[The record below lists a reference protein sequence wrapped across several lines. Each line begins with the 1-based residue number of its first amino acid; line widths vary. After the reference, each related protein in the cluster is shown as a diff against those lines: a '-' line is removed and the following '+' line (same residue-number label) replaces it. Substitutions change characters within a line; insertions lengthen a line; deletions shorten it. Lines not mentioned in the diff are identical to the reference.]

1 MTYDISSLSN
11 ALQCNYNQQSNGGG
25 GGGAGQI
32 WIGEID
38 VTPGQKI
45 SFNIGT
51 GGDKQ
56 TEPGTSGKNGGATSI
71 VVNGNTYSVSGGKG
85 GTYEYTGS
93 YIQNSGGL
101 GGSIK
106 TDSFSASARYV
117 NWTSS
122 GINKTYA
129 GCNGNQGYLYTD
141 SQQGAGG
148 DGGSTY
154 KFNRINGKILS
165 IISGGIA
172 GGANADGADA
182 ASSNYGAGGGGGGG
196 YSGSF
201 GAGGKGA
208 NGYIYIEWGNA
219 NGGGGATGQVSV
231 KKSIWVSAGTK
242 IKINVGKGGEPKS
255 VLNTLNGVSGYFGQD
270 GNNGG
275 DTYVTTSEG
284 EAIRAKGGLG
294 GKCGRTDHGIGG
306 NYYEIDSDG
315 NPIVSS
321 NPDYMKNSIRGENGS
336 DDYGGIGGSITESLC
351 PLIDSLKGLGGCG
364 GNMPNGNCANSSSSA
379 IGKNAAKIGGGGGGG
394 AVKDGAAYQGGRG
407 ANGMVVI
414 EWNN

>member
-1 MTYDISSLSN
+1 MYY
-11 ALQCNYNQQSNGGG
+11 NYPAIKCQRNVPANGGA

-45 SFNIGT
+45 NFNVGIGGNT
-51 GGDKQ
+51 Q
-56 TEPGTSGKNGGATSI
+56 TIPGKNGNDGTITSI
-71 VVNGNTYSVSGGKG
+71 VVNGTTIASASGGKG
-85 GTYEYTGS
+85 GKYEDDDTY
-93 YIQNSGGL
+93 IANSGGL
-101 GGSIK
+101 GGGVK
-106 TDSFSASARYV
+106 TSNFDSKARYV
-117 NWTSS
+117 NWLNLTNLDKGGLKGSFGNTVS
-122 GINKTYA
+122 NGA
-129 GCNGNQGYLYTD
+129 GG
-141 SQQGAGG
+141 GAGG
-148 DGGSTY
+148 DTIA
-154 KFNRINGKILS
+154 KDGKILNGATS
-165 IISGGIA
+165 VNMQTNGNDAIST
-172 GGANADGADA
+172 
-182 ASSNYGAGGGGGGG
+182 NYGAGGSGGGGAG
-196 YSGSF
+196 VKLNQNPGF
-201 GAGGKGA
+201 GGKGA